1 MSSNQLVT
9 HYKVIKDY
17 EHTDDSDEYL
27 KVVKGD
33 IVTDCV
39 NIDGEWFRAKL
50 LENDTFGKIPKEY
63 LEPVEPVYD
72 KTAEESQDQEYE
84 AFEENSENKT
94 SVENATTVGNITENP
109 LSADTLDKPE
119 HLEQFRVSPSYVE
132 MSSDESVNNGIN
144 PLPKP
149 KRAQPEVIKAAD
161 EGYNSSNY
169 SGETESSAPLLSKTV
184 QSKQDEAGYEVPSA
198 LFLNPDEKSKIKQLG
213 KKRKSLRSFMRR
225 KAIQEEPGLKEDEAR
240 ENYYDPPP
248 DVRDVYFVPDSP
260 FQLTRILISFI
271 TALSLTILLLLLLYL
286 VAGLHPLFAI
296 SLSSPVFITLLI
308 VPTTLTSRSFLCTVL
323 LLFPSLF
330 ARLTKVA
337 IVLLILVFVI
347 LGPIL
352 GIFDKLEIASY
363 CSANSNLS
371 KTFNEILPTPGVAN
385 QLATTESLGNGVREA
400 YRTNKFCLKTF
411 KKVNQYCH
419 AMHKS
424 FKNNHC
430 VGDQQLSPREQTV
443 CNKNTDEFCMTNHT
457 IYTVCELMPQDNI
470 SYEEMKISGISYEE
484 MKISGIKS
492 IRAYSSYFLPL
503 LIILVLWEA
512 YRYNKLY
519 LTTKNEDNVYISQRI
534 KDLDLE
540 RKNRGL
546 SDVIVP
552 LTRIEFQSYL
562 VRTTFALSKAE
573 RQSLLKWFCVLL
585 FSGISTLLMILSEDY
600 VNSILLI
607 LQTTECKSF
616 YELFA
621 VNRYRLVIYL
631 TLGILLFVIIMQS
644 HILRLRSVICD
655 FFYEDMVDI
664 RSKHLYYKILHDR
677 NTFSKHIR
685 RKVLL
690 LSENKRLL
698 RRISYGTRVFKIL
711 PNGVQEALHKITYER
726 CMVCDSLSRKIVEC
740 QESDCQAHYCHE
752 CHIDAGQSCLLC
764 RNTRACVSVAI

>member
-9 HYKVIKDY
+9 HFKVIKDY
-17 EHTDDSDEYL
+17 ELADEGDEYR

-33 IVTDCV
+33 VVTDCV
-39 NIDGEWFRAKL
+39 NIDGELFRVKL
-50 LENDTFGKIPKEY
+50 LEIDTFVKIPKEY
-63 LEPVEPVYD
+63 LEPIEPLYD
-72 KTAEESQDQEYE
+72 KTAEEFQDQEYE
-84 AFEENSENKT
+84 AIEESSENKT
-94 SVENATTVGNITENP
+94 SIENGNITQNP
-109 LSADTLDKPE
+109 LSSDALDKPE

-132 MSSDESVNNGIN
+132 MSSDESVNNAIN

-149 KRAQPEVIKAAD
+149 KRAQPEIIKAAD

-169 SGETESSAPLLSKTV
+169 SGENAESSAPLLSETPV
-184 QSKQDEAGYEVPSA
+184 QSKQDEAGYEVPST
-198 LFLNPDEKSKIKQLG
+198 LFLNSDEKSKIKQLG

-225 KAIQEEPGLKEDEAR
+225 KPIQEEPGLKEDDAR

-260 FQLTRILISFI
+260 FQLIRILISFI
-271 TALSLTILLLLLLYL
+271 TALSFTILLLLLLYL
-286 VAGLHPLFAI
+286 IAGLHPLFAI
-296 SLSSPVFITLLI
+296 SLSSPVFITVLI
-308 VPTTLTSRSFLCTVL
+308 VPNTLTSRSFICTVL

-330 ARLTKVA
+330 AKLTKVA
-337 IVLLILVFVI
+337 IVILIIVFLI

-352 GIFDKLEIASY
+352 GIFDKLKIASY

-371 KTFNEILPTPGVAN
+371 KPFDKILQTPSVASQLPTA
-385 QLATTESLGNGVREA
+385 ESLGNGVGEA
-400 YRTNKFCLKTF
+400 PWANKACLKEF
-411 KKVNQYCH
+411 KKVNHYCN
-419 AMHKS
+419 MIHKT

-430 VGDQQLSPREQTV
+430 EGDQQLSVKEQSV

-457 IYTVCELMPQDNI
+457 IYTVCELAPRDNI
-470 SYEEMKISGISYEE
+470 SYEEIKRSDV
-484 MKISGIKS
+484 KS
-492 IRAYSSYFLPL
+492 IRAYTSYFLPL
-503 LIILVLWEA
+503 LIMLVLWEA

-546 SDVIVP
+546 NDVIVP

-562 VRTTFALSKAE
+562 VRASIALSKAE
-573 RQSLLKWFCVLL
+573 RQSFLKWFCVLFL
-585 FSGISTLLMILSEDY
+585 SGISTLLMILSEDY
-600 VNSILLI
+600 VNSILLA
-607 LQTTECKSF
+607 LQTKECQSF
-616 YELFA
+616 YELLA

-631 TLGILLFVIIMQS
+631 MLGILLFVVIMQS
-644 HILRLRSVICD
+644 HILRTRSLICD
-655 FFYEDMVDI
+655 YFYKDMVDI

-698 RRISYGTRVFKIL
+698 GRISYGTRMHKIL
-711 PNGVQEALHKITYER
+711 PNGVKEILHKITYER

-740 QESDCQAHYCHE
+740 QEPDCQAHYCHE

>member
-1 MSSNQLVT
+1 MSSNQLIT

-17 EHTDDSDEYL
+17 EHADESDEYL

-39 NIDGEWFRAKL
+39 NIDGELFRVKL
-50 LENDTFGKIPKEY
+50 LQSDTFGKIPKEY
-63 LEPVEPVYD
+63 LEPMEPLYD
-72 KTAEESQDQEYE
+72 KTAEEAQDQEYE
-84 AFEENSENKT
+84 AIEENSENKT
-94 SVENATTVGNITENP
+94 SIENGNITENP

-149 KRAQPEVIKAAD
+149 KRAQPQITKAAD

-169 SGETESSAPLLSKTV
+169 SGEAESSAPLLSKTPV

-225 KAIQEEPGLKEDEAR
+225 KTTQEEPGLKEDDAR

-260 FQLTRILISFI
+260 FQLIRILISLI
-271 TALSLTILLLLLLYL
+271 TALGLTILLLLLLYL
-286 VAGLHPLFAI
+286 IAGLHPLFAI
-296 SLSSPVFITLLI
+296 SLSLPVFIILLI
-308 VPTTLTSRSFLCTVL
+308 APTTLTSRSFLCTVL

-330 ARLTKVA
+330 AKLTKAA
-337 IVLLILVFVI
+337 IVVLIIVFLI

-352 GIFDKLEIASY
+352 GIFDKLKIASY
-363 CSANSNLS
+363 CSVNSNLS
-371 KTFNEILPTPGVAN
+371 KPFNKILPTPGVAS
-385 QLATTESLGNGVREA
+385 QLATTKSLGSGVEEA
-400 YRTNKFCLKTF
+400 YRTNKVCLKAF
-411 KKVNQYCH
+411 KKVNQYCNMVH
-419 AMHKS
+419 ET
-424 FKNNHC
+424 FKNNNC
-430 VGDQQLSPREQTV
+430 EGDQQLSPREQTV
-443 CNKNTDEFCMTNHT
+443 CNKNADEFCMTNHT
-457 IYTVCELMPQDNI
+457 IYTVCELAPRGNF
-470 SYEEMKISGISYEE
+470 SYEKMKISD
-484 MKISGIKS
+484 IKS
-492 IRAYSSYFLPL
+492 DINQILISDISDIRAYTSYFLPL
-503 LIILVLWEA
+503 LIMLVLWEA

-562 VRTTFALSKAE
+562 VRTSFALSKAE

-585 FSGISTLLMILSEDY
+585 LSGVSTLLMILSEDY
-600 VNSILLI
+600 VNSILLV
-607 LQTTECKSF
+607 LQTKECKSF

-621 VNRYRLVIYL
+621 VDRYRLVIYL
-631 TLGILLFVIIMQS
+631 ILGILLFVIVMQS
-644 HILRLRSVICD
+644 HILRLRSLICD
-655 FFYEDMVDI
+655 FFYKDMVDI

-711 PNGVQEALHKITYER
+711 PNGVKEALHKVTYER
-726 CMVCDSLSRKIVEC
+726 CMVCDSLSRKVVEC
-740 QESDCQAHYCHE
+740 QEPDCQAHYCHE

>member
-9 HYKVIKDY
+9 HFKVIKDY
-17 EHTDDSDEYL
+17 ELPDESDEYR

-33 IVTDCV
+33 VVTDCV
-39 NIDGEWFRAKL
+39 KIDGELFRVKL
-50 LENDTFGKIPKEY
+50 LEIDTFVKIPKEY
-63 LEPVEPVYD
+63 LEPIEPLYD
-72 KTAEESQDQEYE
+72 KTTEEFQDQEYE
-84 AFEENSENKT
+84 AIEESSENKT
-94 SVENATTVGNITENP
+94 SIENGNITENP
-109 LSADTLDKPE
+109 LSSDALDKPE

-132 MSSDESVNNGIN
+132 MSSDESVNNAIN

-149 KRAQPEVIKAAD
+149 KRAQPEIIKAAD

-169 SGETESSAPLLSKTV
+169 SGENAESSAPLLSETPV
-184 QSKQDEAGYEVPSA
+184 QSKQDEAGYEVPST
-198 LFLNPDEKSKIKQLG
+198 LFLNSDEKSKIKQLG

-225 KAIQEEPGLKEDEAR
+225 KPIQEEPGLKKDDAR

-260 FQLTRILISFI
+260 FQLIRILISFI
-271 TALSLTILLLLLLYL
+271 TALSFTILLLLLLYL
-286 VAGLHPLFAI
+286 IAGFHPLFAI
-296 SLSSPVFITLLI
+296 SLSSPVFITVLI
-308 VPTTLTSRSFLCTVL
+308 VPNTLTSRSFICTVL

-330 ARLTKVA
+330 GKLTKVA
-337 IVLLILVFVI
+337 TVILIIVFLI

-352 GIFDKLEIASY
+352 GIFDKLKIASY

-371 KTFNEILPTPGVAN
+371 KPFDKILQTPSVASQLPTA
-385 QLATTESLGNGVREA
+385 ESLGNGVGEA
-400 YRTNKFCLKTF
+400 PRANKACLKEF
-411 KKVNQYCH
+411 KKVNHYCN
-419 AMHKS
+419 MIHKT

-430 VGDQQLSPREQTV
+430 EGDQQLSVKEQSV
-443 CNKNTDEFCMTNHT
+443 CNKSTDEFCMTNHT
-457 IYTVCELMPQDNI
+457 IYTVCELAPRDNI
-470 SYEEMKISGISYEE
+470 SYEEIERSDV
-484 MKISGIKS
+484 KS
-492 IRAYSSYFLPL
+492 IRAYTSYFLPL
-503 LIILVLWEA
+503 LIMLVLWEA

-562 VRTTFALSKAE
+562 VRASIALSKAE
-573 RQSLLKWFCVLL
+573 RQSFLKWFCVLFL
-585 FSGISTLLMILSEDY
+585 SGISTLLMILSEDY
-600 VNSILLI
+600 VNSILLA
-607 LQTTECKSF
+607 LQKKECQSF
-616 YELFA
+616 YELLA

-631 TLGILLFVIIMQS
+631 LLGILLFVVIMQS
-644 HILRLRSVICD
+644 HILRTRSLICD
-655 FFYEDMVDI
+655 YFYKDMVDI

-698 RRISYGTRVFKIL
+698 GRISYGTRMLKIL
-711 PNGVQEALHKITYER
+711 PNGVKEILHKITYER

-740 QESDCQAHYCHE
+740 QEPDCQAHYCHE